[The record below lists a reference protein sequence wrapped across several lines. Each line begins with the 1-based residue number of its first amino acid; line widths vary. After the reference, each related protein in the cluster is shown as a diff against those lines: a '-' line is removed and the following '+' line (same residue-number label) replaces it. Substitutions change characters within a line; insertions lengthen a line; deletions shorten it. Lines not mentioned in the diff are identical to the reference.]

1 MLTLEEEKKKKKDW
15 LLYGK
20 VTWCA
25 HMILLSMHVEM
36 YNPEEKKNSTSHDG
50 RVLMAVLRSS
60 AVSSSIEAQFLHF
73 YVFHFGRVKKSFIL
87 FFLNLDSNTI

>member
-1 MLTLEEEKKKKKDW
+1 MLTLEEEEEEKKKKKDW

-36 YNPEEKKNSTSHDG
+36 YNPEEKK
-50 RVLMAVLRSS
+50 
-60 AVSSSIEAQFLHF
+60 IAQATTAEL
-73 YVFHFGRVKKSFIL
+73 
-87 FFLNLDSNTI
+87 